1 MTVSFDPAKD
11 AINRA
16 KHGLSLAEAEQGDWT
31 AAFIALDDRR
41 DYGELRWYAYLPI
54 DGRVHVVVY
63 TERDDVTRIISLR
76 RANPREVAK
85 YDELNR

>member
-1 MTVSFDPAKD
+1 ML
-11 AINRA
+11 I
-16 KHGLSLAEAEQGDWT
+16 
-31 AAFIALDDRR
+31 
-41 DYGELRWYAYLPI
+41 LPI